1 MRNKKNIIHLLL
13 LALCIMTIGYA
24 AFNSNLVINGS
35 ASIESNWDVEIT
47 GITSKEIHGG
57 ASNENP
63 PVYTK
68 ISATFKSILQ
78 SPGDFI
84 TYEVTVRNNGDI
96 DARLDDIEMSDENN
110 PAINFVLDGIS
121 EGDELDASEEV
132 KFTVT
137 VIYNNDVASQ
147 PDSISSSLA
156 INLNYVQK

>member
-1 MRNKKNIIHLLL
+1 
-13 LALCIMTIGYA
+13 
-24 AFNSNLVINGS
+24 
-35 ASIESNWDVEIT
+35 
-47 GITSKEIHGG
+47 
-57 ASNENP
+57 
-63 PVYTK
+63 
-68 ISATFKSILQ
+68 
-78 SPGDFI
+78 
-84 TYEVTVRNNGDI
+84 
-96 DARLDDIEMSDENN
+96 MSDENN

>member
-1 MRNKKNIIHLLL
+1 MYNDNR
-13 LALCIMTIGYA
+13 YA

-57 ASNENP
+57 R
-63 PVYTK
+63 VTR
-68 ISATFKSILQ
+68 IHLFILRLRQRFKSILQ

-96 DARLDDIEMSDENN
+96 DARLDDIEMSNENN

-137 VIYNNDVASQ
+137 VIYNNDVTSQ

>member
-1 MRNKKNIIHLLL
+1 MN
-13 LALCIMTIGYA
+13 
-24 AFNSNLVINGS
+24 
-35 ASIESNWDVEIT
+35 
-47 GITSKEIHGG
+47 
-57 ASNENP
+57 
-63 PVYTK
+63 
-68 ISATFKSILQ
+68 
-78 SPGDFI
+78 
-84 TYEVTVRNNGDI
+84 
-96 DARLDDIEMSDENN
+96 DENN